1 MRATGKF
8 PNPHTDPAATVLDAR
23 APARALKGANMET
36 GAPGGASGGG
46 AHQSERIG
54 AEQTSPGGAYSQGSP
69 TPAVDRRQAWTI
81 AASLFIALF
90 FLWGGGYNTGPIFL
104 AALLKAFGWSHARV
118 GSIIGGL
125 ALAVGISAPIAGW
138 LLDRIEARWVMG
150 TGAIMA
156 VLGLLAASSSH
167 TFGALLA
174 SIILLGIGL
183 GAATWL
189 AASLVI
195 VNWFPD
201 RPGMALGLVT
211 FGMESGGMVMTF
223 TVGSTIAVYGWR
235 TGYFIVAVPALLVV
249 IPLLLFVVRTRPGN
263 TSSQSVASQA
273 EALPGYELGE
283 ALRTRAFWMLAVA
296 EMSFGLAAGG
306 TFHHLVAFLEGLQYS
321 LRAATLVVSI
331 VLGMAA
337 VGKVAMGALGDRI
350 GGKNALGIG
359 FAMIAVS
366 VPILL
371 NAAQPVMLVLWLI
384 IVGIAGASP
393 VALGPL
399 LTAETLGLKRFG
411 TLFGWLGFALTFG
424 LFIGPQ
430 LVGWITDVT
439 GSYTAGYELC
449 GLICVV
455 GSAASFLCVAPRPA
469 AVPLMAEAHP
479 QTS

>member
-1 MRATGKF
+1 MEK
-8 PNPHTDPAATVLDAR
+8 R
-23 APARALKGANMET
+23 APAEAPRSRAEESAT
-36 GAPGGASGGG
+36 C
-46 AHQSERIG
+46 
-54 AEQTSPGGAYSQGSP
+54 
-69 TPAVDRRQAWTI
+69 AVENRQAWMI

-104 AALLKAFGWSHARV
+104 AALLKAFNWSHARV

-125 ALAVGISAPIAGW
+125 SLAIGISAPIAGW
-138 LLDRIEARWVMG
+138 LLDRIQARWVMG

-156 VLGLLAASSSH
+156 VLGLLGASGSH
-167 TFGALLA
+167 TFGTLLA
-174 SIILLGIGL
+174 SVILLGIGL

-201 RPGMALGLVT
+201 RRGMALGLVT

-223 TVGSTIAVYGWR
+223 TVGSTIAAYGWR
-235 TGYFIVAVPALLVV
+235 TGYFVVAVPAVLLV
-249 IPLLLFVVRTRPGN
+249 IPLLLFVVRTRPAN
-263 TSSQSVASQA
+263 TSAQSVASQA
-273 EALPGYELGE
+273 EALAGYEVGE

-306 TFHHLVAFLEGLQYS
+306 TFHHLVAFLEGLHYS

-359 FAMIAVS
+359 FAMIAAS

-371 NAAQPVMLVLWLI
+371 NAAQPAMLVLWLI
-384 IVGIAGASP
+384 VVGIAGASP

-399 LTAETLGLKRFG
+399 LTVETLGLKRFG
-411 TLFGWLGFALTFG
+411 TLFGWLGLALTFG

-430 LVGWITDVT
+430 LVGWMTDVT
-439 GSYTAGYELC
+439 GSYTSGYEVC

-455 GSAASFLCVAPRPA
+455 GSAASFLCVAPRPT
-469 AVPLMAEAHP
+469 AVSMMPEVRA

>member
-1 MRATGKF
+1 MERRAAG
-8 PNPHTDPAATVLDAR
+8 
-23 APARALKGANMET
+23 
-36 GAPGGASGGG
+36 GAPDSR
-46 AHQSERIG
+46 AHQGEQRG
-54 AEQTSPGGAYSQGSP
+54 AEATSLRGARPGNKSGTS
-69 TPAVDRRQAWTI
+69 AVGNRQAWMV

-104 AALLKAFGWSHARV
+104 AALLKAFNWSHERV
-118 GSIIGGL
+118 GSLIGGL

-156 VLGLLAASSSH
+156 VLGLLGASSSH
-167 TFGALLA
+167 TFGTLLA

-183 GAATWL
+183 GASTWL

-201 RPGMALGLVT
+201 RRGMALGLVT

-223 TVGSTIAVYGWR
+223 TVGSTIAAHSWR
-235 TGYFIVAVPALLVV
+235 TGYFIVAVPATLLV
-249 IPLLLFVVRTRPGN
+249 IPMLLFVVRTRPADAN
-263 TSSQSVASQA
+263 SQSVASQA
-273 EALPGYELGE
+273 EALPGYEVGE

-306 TFHHLVAFLEGLQYS
+306 TFHHLVAFLEGVHYS

-359 FAMIAVS
+359 FVMIALS

-371 NAAQPVMLVLWLI
+371 HAAQPAMLVLWLI

-430 LVGWITDVT
+430 LVGWMTDVT

-449 GLICVV
+449 GLICMV
-455 GSAASFLCVAPRPA
+455 GSAASFLCGAPRPA
-469 AVPLMAEAHP
+469 VLPMMAEVRP
-479 QTS
+479 QTL

>member
-1 MRATGKF
+1 MNTSREAAGSAT
-8 PNPHTDPAATVLDAR
+8 R
-23 APARALKGANMET
+23 Y
-36 GAPGGASGGG
+36 GGASN
-46 AHQSERIG
+46 S
-54 AEQTSPGGAYSQGSP
+54 
-69 TPAVDRRQAWTI
+69 RQAWLI
-81 AASLFIALF
+81 AASLFVALF

-138 LLDRIEARWVMG
+138 LLDRVEARWVMG
-150 TGAIMA
+150 TGAIIA
-156 VLGLLAASSSH
+156 AAGLFCASSSH
-167 TFGALLA
+167 AFGPLMA
-174 SIILLGIGL
+174 SIVVLGIGL

-201 RPGMALGLVT
+201 RRGMALGLVT

-223 TVGSTIAVYGWR
+223 TVGSMIAAYGWR
-235 TGYFIVAVPALLVV
+235 AGYFVVAVPAALVV
-249 IPLLLFVVRTRPGN
+249 APVLLFVVRTRPLN
-263 TSSQSVASQA
+263 TNSHSVAAQS
-273 EALPGYELGE
+273 EALPGYEVGE
-283 ALRTRAFWMLAVA
+283 AVRTRAFWMLAIA

-306 TFHHLVAFLEGLQYS
+306 TFHHLVAFLEGLHYS

-371 NAAQPVMLVLWLI
+371 NAAQPAMLILWLI

-430 LVGWITDVT
+430 LVGWITDLT
-439 GSYTAGYELC
+439 GNYTAGYELC

-455 GSAASFLCVAPRPA
+455 GAAASFLCVAPRPA
-469 AVPLMAEAHP
+469 AIPILGEVRP

>member
-1 MRATGKF
+1 MER
-8 PNPHTDPAATVLDAR
+8 R
-23 APARALKGANMET
+23 APAE
-36 GAPGGASGGG
+36 ASGDL
-46 AHQSERIG
+46 AME
-54 AEQTSPGGAYSQGSP
+54 AP
-69 TPAVDRRQAWTI
+69 TPGVDSRQAWLI

-125 ALAVGISAPIAGW
+125 ALAVGISAPVAGW
-138 LLDRIEARWVMG
+138 MLDRVQARWVMG
-150 TGAIMA
+150 TGAIIA
-156 VLGLLAASSSH
+156 VMGLLGAASSH
-167 TFGALLA
+167 AYGTLMA
-174 SIILLGIGL
+174 SIIVLGIGL

-201 RPGMALGLVT
+201 RRGMALGLVT

-223 TVGSTIAVYGWR
+223 TVGSMIASYGWR
-235 TGYFIVAVPALLVV
+235 SGYFVVAVPALLLV
-249 IPLLLFVVRTRPGN
+249 IPMLLFVVRTRPAN
-263 TSSQSVASQA
+263 TNSQSVAAQA
-273 EALPGYELGE
+273 EALPGYEVGE
-283 ALRTRAFWMLAVA
+283 ALRTRAFWMLAIA

-306 TFHHLVAFLEGLQYS
+306 TFHHLVAFLQELHYGL
-321 LRAATLVVSI
+321 RPATLVVSI

-359 FAMIAVS
+359 FALIAVS

-424 LFIGPQ
+424 LFVGPQ

-439 GSYTAGYELC
+439 GSYTTGYELC

-455 GSAASFLCVAPRPA
+455 GSAASFLCVAPRRA
-469 AVPLMAEAHP
+469 EVPILGEVRP

>member
-1 MRATGKF
+1 MEKSAHGGVSVGAKS
-8 PNPHTDPAATVLDAR
+8 AASD
-23 APARALKGANMET
+23 
-36 GAPGGASGGG
+36 
-46 AHQSERIG
+46 
-54 AEQTSPGGAYSQGSP
+54 
-69 TPAVDRRQAWTI
+69 RQAWLI
-81 AASLFIALF
+81 AAALFIALF

-118 GSIIGGL
+118 GSIIGAL
-125 ALAVGISAPIAGW
+125 ALAIGISAPIAGW
-138 LLDRIEARWVMG
+138 LLDRVEARWVMG
-150 TGAIMA
+150 TGAIIA
-156 VLGLLAASSSH
+156 VLGLLGASSSH
-167 TFGALLA
+167 AYPTLLA
-174 SIILLGIGL
+174 SIIVLGIGL

-201 RPGMALGLVT
+201 RRGMALGLVT
-211 FGMESGGMVMTF
+211 FGMESGGMVMTY
-223 TVGSTIAVYGWR
+223 TVGSIIAAYGWR
-235 TGYFIVAVPALLVV
+235 VGYFVVAVPAILLVT
-249 IPLLLFVVRTRPGN
+249 PLLLMVVRTRPANVG
-263 TSSQSVASQA
+263 SQA
-273 EALPGYELGE
+273 GSTQVESLPGYEVGE

-296 EMSFGLAAGG
+296 ELSFGLAAGG
-306 TFHHLVAFLEGLQYS
+306 TFHHLVAFLEGLGYN
-321 LRAATLVVSI
+321 LRAATLVISI

-359 FAMIAVS
+359 FTMIAAS

-371 NAAQPVMLVLWLI
+371 NADRPTLLVLWLI
-384 IVGIAGASP
+384 VVGIAGASP

-439 GSYTAGYELC
+439 GNYTAGYELC

-455 GSAASFLCVAPRPA
+455 GGVASFLCVAPRPA
-469 AVPLMAEAHP
+469 AVPILGEVHP

>member
-1 MRATGKF
+1 MGSRAFKGRRIANVAGFAETNMERRAAGR
-8 PNPHTDPAATVLDAR
+8 PPGSRTDHGEQSGAAATSLSGAR
-23 APARALKGANMET
+23 
-36 GAPGGASGGG
+36 PG
-46 AHQSERIG
+46 HERG
-54 AEQTSPGGAYSQGSP
+54 TS
-69 TPAVDRRQAWTI
+69 AVNNRQARII

-104 AALLKAFGWSHARV
+104 AALLKAFHWSHERV
-118 GSIIGGL
+118 GSLIGGL

-156 VLGLLAASSSH
+156 VLGLLGASNSH
-167 TFGALLA
+167 TFETLLA

-183 GAATWL
+183 GASTWL

-201 RPGMALGLVT
+201 RRGMALGLVT

-223 TVGSTIAVYGWR
+223 TVGNTIAAYGWQA
-235 TGYFIVAVPALLVV
+235 GYFIVAVPALLLV
-249 IPLLLFVVRTRPGN
+249 IPMLLFVVRTRPAN
-263 TSSQSVASQA
+263 TNSPSVAAQA
-273 EALPGYELGE
+273 EALPGYEVGE

-306 TFHHLVAFLEGLQYS
+306 TFHHLVAFLEGLHYS

-359 FAMIAVS
+359 FAMMAVS

-371 NAAQPVMLVLWLI
+371 NAARPEMLMLWLI

-430 LVGWITDVT
+430 LVGWMTDVT

-469 AVPLMAEAHP
+469 AVPMMAEARP
-479 QTS
+479 QTL

>member
-1 MRATGKF
+1 
-8 PNPHTDPAATVLDAR
+8 
-23 APARALKGANMET
+23 MEKS
-36 GAPGGASGGG
+36 APGGAP
-46 AHQSERIG
+46 R
-54 AEQTSPGGAYSQGSP
+54 SQADESAAP
-69 TPAVDRRQAWTI
+69 TVEHRQAWTI

-104 AALLKAFGWSHARV
+104 AALLKAFNWSHARV
-118 GSIIGGL
+118 GSIIGALSL
-125 ALAVGISAPIAGW
+125 AIGISAPIAGW

-150 TGAIMA
+150 TGAIMT
-156 VLGLLAASSSH
+156 VLGLLGASASH
-167 TFGALLA
+167 TFASLLA
-174 SIILLGIGL
+174 CVILIGIGL

-189 AASLVI
+189 AASMII

-201 RPGMALGLVT
+201 RRGMALGLVT

-235 TGYFIVAVPALLVV
+235 AGYFIAAVPAFLLVL
-249 IPLLLFVVRTRPGN
+249 PLLLFVVRTRPAN
-263 TSSQSVASQA
+263 TSAQSVASQA
-273 EALPGYELGE
+273 AALTGYEVGE

-296 EMSFGLAAGG
+296 EMSFGLVAGG
-306 TFHHLVAFLEGLQYS
+306 TFHHLVAFLEGLHYS

-359 FAMIAVS
+359 FALIAAS

-399 LTAETLGLKRFG
+399 LTAETFGLKRFG
-411 TLFGWLGFALTFG
+411 TLFGWLGFALTIG

-430 LVGWITDVT
+430 LVGWMTDVT
-439 GSYTAGYELC
+439 GSYIAGYELC
-449 GLICVV
+449 GLVGVV
-455 GSAASFLCVAPRPA
+455 GSAASFLCVAPRPT
-469 AVPLMAEAHP
+469 AVSMMAEVRP

>member
-1 MRATGKF
+1 MGS
-8 PNPHTDPAATVLDAR
+8 
-23 APARALKGANMET
+23 
-36 GAPGGASGGG
+36 APGGAADSWPTR
-46 AHQSERIG
+46 SV
-54 AEQTSPGGAYSQGSP
+54 TSS
-69 TPAVDRRQAWTI
+69 VENRQAWMI

-125 ALAVGISAPIAGW
+125 ALAVGISAPCAGW

-150 TGAIMA
+150 PGAVVA
-156 VLGLLAASSSH
+156 VLGLLAASNSH
-167 TFGALLA
+167 TFAALLA
-174 SIILLGIGL
+174 SVALLGIGL

-201 RPGMALGLVT
+201 RRGMALGLVT
-211 FGMESGGMVMTF
+211 FGMESGGMAMTF
-223 TVGSTIAVYGWR
+223 TVGSVIAAYGWR
-235 TGYFIVAVPALLVV
+235 AGYLAVAIPAVLLVV
-249 IPLLLFVVRTRPGN
+249 PLLLFVVRTRPAN
-263 TSSQSVASQA
+263 TSSQSVAAQA
-273 EALPGYELGE
+273 EALPGYEVGE

-306 TFHHLVAFLEGLQYS
+306 TFHHLVAFLEGLHYG

-359 FAMIAVS
+359 FALIAVS

-371 NAAQPVMLVLWLI
+371 NAEQPAMLVLWLI

-399 LTAETLGLKRFG
+399 LAAETLGLKRFG

-455 GSAASFLCVAPRPA
+455 GAAASFLCVAPRPA
-469 AVPLMAEAHP
+469 AVPMLGEVRP